1 MNQQYA
7 YPGIQGQQLYNKNTL
22 TQYQT
27 TVNPLDP
34 LGLKG
39 TQYIVA
45 DPSLYSQNYQNKTQA
60 YANQIPYGQPS
71 NNIRMNNNIAQ
82 LQNPQKQINQPIS
95 KNQQIYAQNNIN
107 QVQHQKMIQ
116 PQIQNQKQVP
126 IQHHHH
132 HQNQNQKVQPQVQ
145 AQMKPNQPQRQV
157 QQPQIQQP
165 QMQQQYQQKINQKQ
179 KQPYY
184 QQQVNPQIKPK
195 HQSQNQIQ
203 KNVQPNSQGNILFD
217 PNYQKYI
224 QRPNQNIDQ
233 NTKIPYNKNDAHFV
247 NKPIYDKPLPSN
259 PLPAQNKP
267 KQIKTLDQNPT
278 LVKGTKI
285 IDNNNINNK
294 SGMTQKIEQNIYTT
308 KKNNNL
314 SSIKEE
320 EISIKESGLSKNI
333 SRINQSNIKESP
345 MEEKLPETAFPD
357 NIRENTPQQSLNITQ
372 KSVTQSGLSDY
383 DNNMSHLPTINSI
396 MRGSCEPLPPLH
408 KNKYGNVSITSKNN

>member
-1 MNQQYA
+1 
-7 YPGIQGQQLYNKNTL
+7 
-22 TQYQT
+22 
-27 TVNPLDP
+27 
-34 LGLKG
+34 
-39 TQYIVA
+39 
-45 DPSLYSQNYQNKTQA
+45 
-60 YANQIPYGQPS
+60 
-71 NNIRMNNNIAQ
+71 
-82 LQNPQKQINQPIS
+82 
-95 KNQQIYAQNNIN
+95 
-107 QVQHQKMIQ
+107 
-116 PQIQNQKQVP
+116 
-126 IQHHHH
+126 
-132 HQNQNQKVQPQVQ
+132 
-145 AQMKPNQPQRQV
+145 MKPNQPQRQV

-184 QQQVNPQIKPK
+184 QQQVNSQIKPK

-247 NKPIYDKPLPSN
+247 NKPIYDKQLPSY

-285 IDNNNINNK
+285 IDNNNNNNK
-294 SGMTQKIEQNIYTT
+294 SGMTQKIEQTIYTT
-308 KKNNNL
+308 KKINNL
-314 SSIKEE
+314 SSIKED

-333 SRINQSNIKESP
+333 SAINQSNIKESP

-408 KNKYGNVSITSKNN
+408 KNKYGNVSISSKNN